1 MLEYEGDG
9 SWIEDTIAQI
19 KQLLDQ
25 HSVPEYSENCDY
37 CTYIQDI
44 DSVV

>member
-1 MLEYEGDG
+1 
-9 SWIEDTIAQI
+9 
-19 KQLLDQ
+19 LLDQ
-25 HSVPEYSENCDY
+25 DSVPEYSENCDY